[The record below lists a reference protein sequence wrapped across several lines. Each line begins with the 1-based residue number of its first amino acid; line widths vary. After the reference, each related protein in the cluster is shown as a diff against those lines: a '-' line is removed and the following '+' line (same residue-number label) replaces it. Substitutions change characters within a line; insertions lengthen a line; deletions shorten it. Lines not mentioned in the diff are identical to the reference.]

1 MNRLLFA
8 CIGVAATGVLL
19 ALLGPAIGL
28 GSAYSF
34 ILYRW
39 FGLSRHELLL
49 ASGLALAALIA
60 VWVIRAFFLP
70 TLHRLY
76 LAILSIAFLLPP
88 LHSLYLAVLSIVF
101 IPYYLSHS
109 FERPTWAIISLVAM
123 PIGAAIGG
131 WIARAKRRVELA
143 QTWAVAV
150 WSALFAFFAS
160 DMFLKARASIQET
173 HVQRILRER
182 LRDPTA
188 LPAIFPRVLVGDS
201 NPPGSFA
208 LKDSAGLDFVPL
220 ADVSRSLAV
229 YCKEIGAY
237 TIYRSD
243 EKGYHNPE
251 GIWSEPADIAV
262 IGDSYVHG
270 ACVPSGSDYVSLI
283 RQTFPQSLN
292 LGRGGNG
299 PLSELAIL
307 SEYAAPAM
315 PRLVLWLY
323 VANDFR
329 DLDAERKSPILMGYL
344 LSEHIRHLSV
354 RTDEIDG
361 IVRNYL
367 ETELRRQDQ
376 SLAPSW
382 RTALWTRLT
391 PANAME
397 SLAFP
402 EVRDQVLRPHYGNHD
417 AQVTPNDFEFPDHDW
432 PLLKQILE
440 TARRRIRSWGGELAV
455 LIVPFE
461 DGHGFVD
468 PDKYPPAGNYRDH
481 LQGIFQELGLPY
493 HDLND
498 DFRQLRNPNLY
509 LADLHGFYGHENPA
523 GYAVMADATVRLI
536 SSICRTANKRV
547 LICRPG

>member
-201 NPPGSFA
+201 DPPGSFA

-229 YCKEIGAY
+229 YCKEIGDY

-243 EKGYHNPE
+243 GLPQSRGHLVGAGRHRRHRGLVRSRRLRSVGIRLCLADQADLPAKPE
-251 GIWSEPADIAV
+251 SRTWWKRAV
-262 IGDSYVHG
+262 IRARDS
-270 ACVPSGSDYVSLI
+270 
-283 RQTFPQSLN
+283 
-292 LGRGGNG
+292 
-299 PLSELAIL
+299 E
-307 SEYAAPAM
+307 
-315 PRLVLWLY
+315 
-323 VANDFR
+323 
-329 DLDAERKSPILMGYL
+329 
-344 LSEHIRHLSV
+344 
-354 RTDEIDG
+354 
-361 IVRNYL
+361 
-367 ETELRRQDQ
+367 
-376 SLAPSW
+376 
-382 RTALWTRLT
+382 
-391 PANAME
+391 
-397 SLAFP
+397 
-402 EVRDQVLRPHYGNHD
+402 
-417 AQVTPNDFEFPDHDW
+417 
-432 PLLKQILE
+432 
-440 TARRRIRSWGGELAV
+440 
-455 LIVPFE
+455 
-461 DGHGFVD
+461 
-468 PDKYPPAGNYRDH
+468 
-481 LQGIFQELGLPY
+481 
-493 HDLND
+493 
-498 DFRQLRNPNLY
+498 
-509 LADLHGFYGHENPA
+509 
-523 GYAVMADATVRLI
+523 
-536 SSICRTANKRV
+536 
-547 LICRPG
+547 